1 MTFLLDTNAVSEWVK
16 PRPNRGLVA
25 WLAEVDEDRV
35 FLSAVTLAELKYGV
49 ERLADGDRRRRLDGW
64 LREEIPL
71 RFADRLLAVDE
82 AVADRWGQVVA
93 RREAVGRR
101 IGVMDAFIAATA
113 LVYGLGLVTRNE
125 TDFRGTV
132 KSIINPWTE

>member
-1 MTFLLDTNAVSEWVK
+1 VTFLLDTNAVSEWVK